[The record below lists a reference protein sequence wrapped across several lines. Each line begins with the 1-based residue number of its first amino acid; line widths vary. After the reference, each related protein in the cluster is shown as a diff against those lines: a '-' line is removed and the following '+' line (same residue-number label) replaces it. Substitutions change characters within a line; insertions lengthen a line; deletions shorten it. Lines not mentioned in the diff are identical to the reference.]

1 MLGASTRSCAAR
13 RRVRRPGTD
22 PPRPLRLL
30 NPPMRASSGSASSVN
45 NSTRAC
51 ISGPLTGGTFRRA
64 NPPLP
69 RSILRSGATPTPTLT
84 APAIG
89 TMPTPSLPG
98 FPKRTGTAAS
108 QASCN
113 PSSRHR
119 QGSSRRLR
127 DEFWCW
133 RFFHPMGPL
142 GHGGG
147 KGPRLKRRATIIC
160 RVILGRF
167 FSTDF
172 EQVYCK
178 PRHILGT

>member
-1 MLGASTRSCAAR
+1 
-13 RRVRRPGTD
+13 
-22 PPRPLRLL
+22 
-30 NPPMRASSGSASSVN
+30 
-45 NSTRAC
+45 
-51 ISGPLTGGTFRRA
+51 
-64 NPPLP
+64 
-69 RSILRSGATPTPTLT
+69 
-84 APAIG
+84 
-89 TMPTPSLPG
+89 
-98 FPKRTGTAAS
+98 
-108 QASCN
+108 
-113 PSSRHR
+113 
-119 QGSSRRLR
+119 LR